1 MKKQLTLVLSLILC
15 GGSLFAQPKGAS
27 QPRLLVKSQ
36 CGLMAPV
43 WSPDGKQ
50 LAMTT
55 DNYTGIL
62 VINADGSNLRQV
74 TTESGAGYKMVW
86 SEDCAQILGRTNV
99 LENNRVFHELKTWN
113 VNSGRSKVVVAK
125 SRALNAIPTW
135 KQVAIAKGIK
145 IPTKETAYD
154 IMINHPAEATSMIAA
169 LNGFE
174 GKMVINPAVSPD
186 GLKVAFQIAGKGCFV
201 CDLDGTN
208 LVSLG
213 AGSRP
218 AWLPDSKNVILSVV
232 SDNGTSYTAADLY
245 NVTVATGERVLL
257 TANTDII
264 TLSPAVSPDG
274 QKVAFENPVDAG
286 IYVINLKY

>member
-1 MKKQLTLVLSLILC
+1 MKKQLTLVLSLILS

-27 QPRLLVKSQ
+27 VPELLVKSPS
-36 CGLMAPV
+36 GLMAPV

-55 DNYTGIL
+55 DNYAGI
-62 VINADGSNLRQV
+62 VVVNADGSNLRHV
-74 TTESGAGYKMVW
+74 TNEAGAGYKMVW
-86 SEDCAQILGRTNV
+86 SADCSQILARTNV
-99 LENNRVFHELKTWN
+99 FENNRVFHELKTWN
-113 VNSGRSKVVVAK
+113 VNSGKSELVVAK
-125 SRALNAIPTW
+125 SRALNAIPNW
-135 KQVAIAKGIK
+135 RQVRIAKGLK
-145 IPTKETAYD
+145 VAKVETAYD
-154 IMINHPAEATSMIAA
+154 IMINHPAEATKMIAA
-169 LNGFE
+169 LNSYA

-186 GLKVAFQIAGKGCFV
+186 GQKIAFQIAGKGCFV
-201 CDLDGTN
+201 CNLDGSN
-208 LVSLG
+208 VISLG

-218 AWLPDSKNVILSVV
+218 AWLPDSKNVIV
-232 SDNGTSYTAADLY
+232 SEVYDNGAQYTAADLY
-245 NVTVATGERVLL
+245 NVTVATGKRTLL